1 MVAPL
6 TETRRPGK
14 QVWVRNRVMESL
26 EVGEIKSSGLV
37 MLRSFE
43 VTR

>member
-1 MVAPL
+1 MPL
-6 TETRRPGK
+6 TETGNAGK

-26 EVGEIKSSGLV
+26 GVGEIKCSGLV
-37 MLRSFE
+37 MSRSFE